1 MENIINQNDI
11 TNKCGKR
18 IVMISSYC
26 DTEEKINVLRNN
38 IETIKSHNLDVMLN
52 SPISLPTEIINLCDF
67 YIQTKENPLLTW
79 PKKSVMSWAKY
90 YGEDQEITVKR
101 SVIDY
106 GWAALYQTKKLSEYA
121 LSYDY
126 DRYYHIVYD
135 LVIDDTVVS
144 TFSSDEKCDFFPFHE
159 HKVSLHLI
167 VLDKENLLNFSQQI
181 TFESYLKFNCIVENW
196 LYNTLINSNLDYKI
210 NPKKVEDI
218 ILYHQG
224 IDLFNYSDIEGL
236 IFFISKD
243 VALNDDVCLY
253 FYDNEEKIN
262 TLITIDGVEH
272 NHLIS
277 NRDIINLGFKPDN
290 IKTTSISYN
299 GMVSDITKKIKNIT
313 HNVIIVKLK

>member
-135 LVIDDTVVS
+135 LVIVDTVVS
-144 TFSSDEKCDFFPFHE
+144 TFSSDEKCDFFPF
-159 HKVSLHLI
+159 
-167 VLDKENLLNFSQQI
+167 
-181 TFESYLKFNCIVENW
+181 SYV
-196 LYNTLINSNLDYKI
+196 
-210 NPKKVEDI
+210 
-218 ILYHQG
+218 
-224 IDLFNYSDIEGL
+224 
-236 IFFISKD
+236 
-243 VALNDDVCLY
+243 VAL
-253 FYDNEEKIN
+253 IQ
-262 TLITIDGVEH
+262 
-272 NHLIS
+272 S
-277 NRDIINLGFKPDN
+277 NWKYCIRNGLWDICN
-290 IKTTSISYN
+290 SW
-299 GMVSDITKKIKNIT
+299 KNIT
-313 HNVIIVKLK
+313 LRNTNCYCGCNCWWHWLWFVYSCACRIFSNHIFQCYCFWNYYYSSNYC